1 MGSRFILV
9 RHGETD
15 FNAEC
20 RFLGSIDKPLSDKG
34 LKQISYLQQHMQQTH
49 FDRIYTS
56 PFIRARQ
63 TAQAMQAGRN
73 IEIIDDSGL
82 REICCGEW
90 EGLNGQQVE
99 MRWPGMLKL
108 WNEQPDKLKM
118 PGGDT
123 FHEVSE
129 RVSEAFWR
137 LVKKERGRTI
147 GIASHMICIELL
159 LMKLSGAEL
168 AEIWNQK
175 QLDNTSVSVIDI
187 DDNDSIHIIS
197 WGDNSHLPPEL
208 RCSVPPV
215 AGRHKPA
222 ASAAKCVTDRR

>member
-20 RFLGSIDKPLSDKG
+20 RFLGSIDKPLSDRG
-34 LKQISYLQQHMQQTH
+34 CKQIAFLRQKMQHIHM
-49 FDRIYTS
+49 DCIYTS

-63 TAQAMQAGRN
+63 TAQAMQAGRG
-73 IEIIDDSGL
+73 IEIADDDGL

-90 EGLNGQQVE
+90 EGLTGTQVE
-99 MRWPGMLKL
+99 TRWPGMLRL
-108 WNEQPDKLKM
+108 WNEQPEKLTM

-123 FHEVSE
+123 FGQVSD
-129 RVSEAFWR
+129 RIYEAFRR
-137 LVKKERGRTI
+137 LAAKEHGRTI

-159 LMKLSGAEL
+159 LMRLTGVSLG
-168 AEIWNQK
+168 EIWNQK

-187 DDNDSIHIIS
+187 DEHDSIHIIS

-222 ASAAKCVTDRR
+222 APAANVQTGRR

>member
-1 MGSRFILV
+1 MGKMASRLILV

-20 RFLGSIDKPLSDKG
+20 RFLGSIDKPLSARG
-34 LKQISYLQQHMQQTH
+34 EEQIAFLRRRMAEVPM
-49 FDRIYTS
+49 DRIYTS
-56 PFIRARQ
+56 PFTRARQ
-63 TAQAMQAGRN
+63 TAQAMRAGRG
-73 IEIIDDSGL
+73 IDICDDDGL

-99 MRWPGMLKL
+99 ERWPGMLSV
-108 WNEQPDKLKM
+108 WNGQPEALRM

-123 FHEVSE
+123 FAEVSE
-129 RVSEAFWR
+129 RIGEAFRR
-137 LVKKERGRTI
+137 LAGRHRGETV

-159 LMKLSGAEL
+159 LMRLTDAPL
-168 AEIWNQK
+168 NDIWRQK

-187 DDNDSIHIIS
+187 DDNGNTHIIS

-215 AGRHKPA
+215 AGRHEPA
-222 ASAAKCVTDRR
+222 ASAVRT